1 MGLFIF
7 LCGFFG
13 FFIFLILYIIAAIR
27 KRPKKKLGI
36 ATIICVLLFILGAS
50 LYADSVPID
59 EYNAI
64 LEERDA
70 LKDDFAELQRK
81 YDDLQVEYK
90 ELQEGAGAFLKL
102 SEDEQAAEL
111 ARAERE
117 KIEAEEAARVAKEE
131 AERIAAEKA
140 AQEEKER
147 QEEEAARLAE
157 EAKGYETGIT
167 FEEISRSPDDYEG
180 EKVKFTGYVLQ
191 INEGRNENEI
201 RMATSGMFDDII
213 YGTYD
218 PSILEVRVLEDDNI
232 TIYGTVSGLKTYT
245 AVLGNSVTL
254 PNISIDRIEI
264 NE

>member
-1 MGLFIF
+1 MDEKKI
-7 LCGFFG
+7 
-13 FFIFLILYIIAAIR
+13 IIL
-27 KRPKKKLGI
+27 
-36 ATIICVLLFILGAS
+36 
-50 LYADSVPID
+50 
-59 EYNAI
+59 
-64 LEERDA
+64 
-70 LKDDFAELQRK
+70 
-81 YDDLQVEYK
+81 
-90 ELQEGAGAFLKL
+90 
-102 SEDEQAAEL
+102 
-111 ARAERE
+111 RE
-117 KIEAEEAARVAKEE
+117 KSFY
-131 AERIAAEKA
+131 
-140 AQEEKER
+140 
-147 QEEEAARLAE
+147 
-157 EAKGYETGIT
+157 GCGIT

-218 PSILEVRVLEDDNI
+218 PSILEVRVLKDDNI